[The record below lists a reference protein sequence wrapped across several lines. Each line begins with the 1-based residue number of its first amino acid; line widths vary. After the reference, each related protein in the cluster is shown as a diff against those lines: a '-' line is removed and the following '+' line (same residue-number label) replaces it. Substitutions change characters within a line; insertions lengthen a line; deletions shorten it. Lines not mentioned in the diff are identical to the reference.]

1 MVQGIV
7 QSLLQNSPVT
17 GVAVGLIDQENISSA
32 YVGELEGEAVTAD
45 TIWPVAS
52 LTKPVF
58 AFGVLQ
64 LVERGLLA
72 LDQPLAASEGLRQ
85 HLFDPENHSA
95 SITARHALSHTT
107 GLPNWR
113 DESGLRFHA
122 APGSHYHY
130 SGEGLN
136 YLQSVVEHHISQ
148 PVTDYLREQVFSPLG
163 MNQTELG
170 TETADSL
177 RPNLYFLL
185 DTLPANSAISLR
197 TTTVDYLRFMQAM
210 FEVESSP
217 VVAEMLKPQTAVGV
231 RPHLHWG
238 LGWGLQ
244 TPADGH
250 SIWHWGARS
259 LPQTMS
265 FAVGWPSERK
275 VAVIF
280 TNHAEGLYLCRD
292 VLQALFPEKSFPA
305 FDWLLPAKQWRADG
319 SIPV

>member
-1 MVQGIV
+1 MLQDIV
-7 QSLLQNSPVT
+7 ESLLQNNPVT
-17 GVAVGLIDQENISSA
+17 GVAVGLIDQETISSA
-32 YVGELEGEAVTAD
+32 YFGELEGEAVTAD

-64 LVERGLLA
+64 LIQRGLMA
-72 LDQPLAASEGLRQ
+72 LDQPLAAPDYLRN
-85 HLFDPENHSA
+85 HFFDPENHSA

-113 DESGLRFHA
+113 DESGIRFYA
-122 APGSHYHY
+122 PPGSQYRY

-136 YLQSVVEHHISQ
+136 YLQAVVEHLNG
-148 PVTDYLREQVFSPLG
+148 TLTRDYLREQVFLPLG
-163 MNQTELG
+163 MTHTQLG
-170 TETADSL
+170 IETADSL

-185 DTLPANSAISLR
+185 ETLPANSAISLR
-197 TTTVDYLRFMQAM
+197 TTLSDYLRFMNAM

-217 VVAEMLKPQTAVGV
+217 VVAEMLTPQAAVGE
-231 RPHLHWG
+231 RPHLSWG

-250 SIWHWGARS
+250 SFWHWGARS

-275 VAVIF
+275 AVVIF

-292 VLQALFPEKSFPA
+292 VLQALFPAKTFPA